1 MAERDP
7 YQVLGVSRGASD
19 AEIKKAFRK
28 LARQFHPDRND
39 GSPQAEARFKEVQ
52 AAYDKIGTAEDRRK
66 FEQEQMFGGGM
77 NFGGGGM
84 NMDDLLSQMFG
95 GGMNFG
101 GGRSPRGR
109 QRQAPQPPSE
119 RGQNASAWLDLTQE
133 EAKQGGAFNV
143 VYTQLSPGTHGSID
157 KKKRTLKINVKP
169 GTKHGKEMRL
179 KDQGH
184 GHPQGVNGDLIVN
197 IRVDPGEGCRWDGNR
212 IVKEVEVGYSTLMLG
227 GKVTVK
233 LPSGVKGKITVPPLS
248 QVGDRQRVKDIDIE
262 FVLAEFEELDEM
274 QEDALKGLS
283 DVGL

>member
-1 MAERDP
+1 MAAKDP

-39 GSPQAEARFKEVQ
+39 GSPQAEMKFKEVQ
-52 AAYDKIGTAEDRRK
+52 AAYEAIGSAEARRK
-66 FEQEQMFGGGM
+66 HEQEQMFGGG
-77 NFGGGGM
+77 FGGGMPGGM
-84 NMDDLLSQMFG
+84 NMDDILSQMFG

-101 GGRSPRGR
+101 GRQGGMPRN
-109 QRQAPQPPSE
+109 QPRPPTE
-119 RGQNASAWLDLTQE
+119 RGQNASIWLDLTVN
-133 EAKQGGAFNV
+133 EAKKGGNFNIS
-143 VYTQLSPGTHGSID
+143 YTQLTPGSHGSID
-157 KKKRTLKINVKP
+157 RKNRTLKINVKP
-169 GTKHGKEMRL
+169 ETKHGKEIRL

-212 IVKEVEVGYSTLMLG
+212 IVKEVEVAYSTLMLG
-227 GKVTVK
+227 GKVTVT
-233 LPSGVKGKITVPPLS
+233 LPSGVKGKITIPPLS

-262 FVLAEFEELDEM
+262 FILIENEGLDEF
-274 QEDALKGLS
+274 QEDALKALN